1 MHGYEFFNNLSLS
14 SAQNFETQ
22 KREKKSYSFSN
33 ISPIR
38 LRNPK
43 SNLLNPKARNG
54 DEGKTKNKTCTAHNM
69 MLMEERIYYYFG
81 KLYHFF

>member
-22 KREKKSYSFSN
+22 KREKN

-43 SNLLNPKARNG
+43 SNLLNPKAKNG
-54 DEGKTKNKTCTAHNM
+54 DVREKTKNKTCIAHNM
-69 MLMEERIYYYFG
+69 MLMEERIYIII
-81 KLYHFF
+81 LENCTIFFFHS